1 MSTRD
6 ATKESVTPRR
16 RFIRD
21 KINATNTAPASYP
34 AAASV
39 TVKARLENLI
49 RLRRMR
55 SNGQAFKAGTQ
66 ETYLFPG
73 E

>member
-1 MSTRD
+1 MNPNADTKSDTATAANST
-6 ATKESVTPRR
+6 
-16 RFIRD
+16 
-21 KINATNTAPASYP
+21 PASYP
-34 AAASV
+34 AAAFV

-55 SNGQAFKAGTQ
+55 SNGQAFKAGTR